1 MEAVKTRKVGKEG
14 DSSGLKRENLGVKIA
29 AHIIMVIAAVLAVL
43 PFLMMISSSIT
54 SEEALARYGYGFIPM
69 EVSFD
74 AYSYLFKA
82 WSTIGKAYF
91 ITIASTVS
99 GTFLH
104 MLVTT
109 MFAFGLA
116 WKKMPGRNLIM
127 FLLVFTMLFSGGATA
142 SYVIWSNVFHINNTF
157 FALILPNLLMNA
169 FGVMLFVMYFRS
181 SVSGELME
189 AAELDGAGMFTI
201 YSVIYIPLAL
211 PLIATLSLST
221 AIGFWNDWNNSLY
234 YISMEKQDLYSIQR
248 LLKEMQDSVDFIA
261 SNPLHRVQP
270 RSRSQHRKSSVR
282 FRPDGD
288 RRHRHP
294 AHPYRLS
301 LLPEGLCGGNLSR
314 RGKGVRLW
322 RSGISRSTG
331 SKIPSVLN

>member
-29 AHIIMVIAAVLAVL
+29 AHIVMVIAAALAVL
-43 PFLMMISSSIT
+43 PFIMMLSSSLT

-74 AYSYLFKA
+74 AYAYLFKA
-82 WSTIGKAYF
+82 WTTIGKAYF
-91 ITIASTVS
+91 ITIASTVV
-99 GTFLH
+99 GTLLH
-104 MLVTT
+104 MIITT

-116 WKKMPGRNLIM
+116 WKKLPGRNLIM

-157 FALILPNLLMNA
+157 FSLILPGFLMNAFGVMLFVMYFRSSVSA

-234 YISMEKQDLYSIQR
+234 YVDMEHQELYSIQR

-261 SNPLHRVQP
+261 SNPDLGLSTENLPSASVQMAIA
-270 RSRSQHRKSSVR
+270 VI
-282 FRPDGD
+282 GI
-288 RRHRHP
+288 
-294 AHPYRLS
+294 
-301 LLPEGLCGGNLSR
+301 LPILIAYPFFQ
-314 RGKGVRLW
+314 KGFVA
-322 RSGISRSTG
+322 GISLG
-331 SKIPSVLN
+331 GVKE

>member
-1 MEAVKTRKVGKEG
+1 MESVKTRKVGKEG

-29 AHIIMVIAAVLAVL
+29 AHIVMVIAAVLAVL
-43 PFLMMISSSIT
+43 PFIMMISSSIT

-116 WKKMPGRNLIM
+116 WKKMPGRNIIM

-261 SNPLHRVQP
+261 SNPDLGLSTENLPSASVQMAIA
-270 RSRSQHRKSSVR
+270 VI
-282 FRPDGD
+282 GI
-288 RRHRHP
+288 
-294 AHPYRLS
+294 
-301 LLPEGLCGGNLSR
+301 LPILIAYPFFQ
-314 RGKGVRLW
+314 KGFVA
-322 RSGISRSTG
+322 GISLG
-331 SKIPSVLN
+331 GVKE

>member
-1 MEAVKTRKVGKEG
+1 
-14 DSSGLKRENLGVKIA
+14 
-29 AHIIMVIAAVLAVL
+29 
-43 PFLMMISSSIT
+43 
-54 SEEALARYGYGFIPM
+54 
-69 EVSFD
+69 
-74 AYSYLFKA
+74 
-82 WSTIGKAYF
+82 
-91 ITIASTVS
+91 
-99 GTFLH
+99 
-104 MLVTT
+104 
-109 MFAFGLA
+109 
-116 WKKMPGRNLIM
+116 
-127 FLLVFTMLFSGGATA
+127 MLFSGGATA

-261 SNPLHRVQP
+261 SNPDLGLSTENLP
-270 RSRSQHRKSSVR
+270 SASVR
-282 FRPDGD
+282 MAIAVIGI
-288 RRHRHP
+288 
-294 AHPYRLS
+294 
-301 LLPEGLCGGNLSR
+301 LPILIAYPFFQ
-314 RGKGVRLW
+314 KGFVA
-322 RSGISRSTG
+322 GISLG
-331 SKIPSVLN
+331 GVKE

>member
-1 MEAVKTRKVGKEG
+1 MEAVKIRKVGKEG

-29 AHIIMVIAAVLAVL
+29 AHIVMVIAAVLAVL
-43 PFLMMISSSIT
+43 PFIMMISSSIT

-201 YSVIYIPLAL
+201 
-211 PLIATLSLST
+211 
-221 AIGFWNDWNNSLY
+221 
-234 YISMEKQDLYSIQR
+234 
-248 LLKEMQDSVDFIA
+248 
-261 SNPLHRVQP
+261 
-270 RSRSQHRKSSVR
+270 
-282 FRPDGD
+282 
-288 RRHRHP
+288 
-294 AHPYRLS
+294 
-301 LLPEGLCGGNLSR
+301 
-314 RGKGVRLW
+314 
-322 RSGISRSTG
+322 
-331 SKIPSVLN
+331 